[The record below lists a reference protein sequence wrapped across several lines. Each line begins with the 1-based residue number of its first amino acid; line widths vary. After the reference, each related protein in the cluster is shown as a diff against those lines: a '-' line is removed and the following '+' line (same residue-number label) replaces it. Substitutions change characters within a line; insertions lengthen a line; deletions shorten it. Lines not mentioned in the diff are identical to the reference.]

1 MPMYRLWADSEGHTH
16 IEAWPVTELAFESG
30 PGIFKGIGGTIL
42 GAATRVALMRFE
54 AGIKPPLHRVN
65 GGLAVLME
73 GRLTVAVSDGDEVA
87 LAAGDAIR
95 IESAGIGRGGI
106 GGWQPVNPGPGLTF
120 VALVQ
125 MPSKTPEGANV
136 EESALFGGS

>member
-1 MPMYRLWADSEGHTH
+1 MPMYRLWADSAGHTH
-16 IEAWPVTELAFESG
+16 IEGWPATDLAFESG

-65 GGLAVLME
+65 GGLAVVME
-73 GRLTVAVSDGDEVA
+73 GRLVVGVSDGDEVA
-87 LAAGDAIR
+87 LEAGDAIR
-95 IESAGIGRGGI
+95 IESTGIGRGGI

-120 VALVQ
+120 VVLVQ
-125 MPSKTPEGANV
+125 MPSKTANEGDGEDVA
-136 EESALFGGS
+136 SDS

>member
-1 MPMYRLWADSEGHTH
+1 MPMYRLWAGPDGHTH
-16 IEAWPVTELAFESG
+16 IEAWPATDLAFESG

-87 LAAGDAIR
+87 LEAGDAIR
-95 IESAGIGRGGI
+95 IESAGIGRGGV
-106 GGWQPVNPGPGLTF
+106 GGWQPVNPGPGLAF

-125 MPSKTPEGANV
+125 MPSRTGDDVGDEAGV
-136 EESALFGGS
+136 LFGAS

>member
-1 MPMYRLWADSEGHTH
+1 MPMYRLWADADGHTH
-16 IEAWPVTELAFESG
+16 IEAWPATELAFESG

-54 AGIKPPLHRVN
+54 AGIRPPLHRVN
-65 GGLAVLME
+65 GGLAVLMA

-87 LAAGDAIR
+87 LEAGDAIR
-95 IESAGIGRGGI
+95 IESAGIGRGGV
-106 GGWQPVNPGPGLTF
+106 GGWQPVNPGPDLAF

-125 MPSKTPEGANV
+125 MPSRTGNGSDSGEGAF
-136 EESALFGGS
+136 FGGS